1 MSCEKYNNLIE
12 KYLDGEITESELSGL
27 RTHTETCQSCRDQLN
42 RCYLLQ
48 DVVKDALS
56 SRTPADEAAASVVA
70 GLSAD
75 THLRTRPYFVGARAA
90 IAAGIVL
97 AAGLLLG
104 YIFGRGGIGETPTT
118 SLSAQVPIS
127 VGELEGTVLVKHEGS
142 EVWQALETGSAV
154 HLGDTFHPAAN
165 SVCRLEFED
174 KSKLELYQN
183 SMLVLKSYDG
193 ETRFYL
199 EHGKLDAVLESPHP
213 PFFISTP
220 HGRVEALGT
229 EFTVTVE

>member
-12 KYLDGEITESELSGL
+12 KYLDGEIAESELTEL
-27 RTHTETCQSCRDQLN
+27 RSHTETCPSCRDRFN
-42 RCYLLQ
+42 RCTLLQ

-56 SRTPADEAAASVVA
+56 SHTPADEAAASVMA

-75 THLRTRPYFVGARAA
+75 THLRTKSYFMGARAA

-104 YIFGRGGIGETPTT
+104 YIFGSGGIGKPPTT
-118 SLSAQVPIS
+118 PLAMQVPIRVS
-127 VGELEGTVLVKHEGS
+127 KLEGTVLVKHEGS
-142 EVWQALETGSAV
+142 EVWQALETGSTV

-174 KSKLELYQN
+174 KSTLELYQN
-183 SMLVLKSYDG
+183 GMLVLESYNG

>member
-1 MSCEKYNNLIE
+1 MSCEKYSNLIE
-12 KYLDGEITESELSGL
+12 KYLDGDITDSELAEL
-27 RTHTETCQSCRDQLN
+27 RSHTETCPSCRDQFN
-42 RCYLLQ
+42 RCNLLQ

-70 GLSAD
+70 GLSAKMYP
-75 THLRTRPYFVGARAA
+75 RTRPYFAGARAA
-90 IAAGIVL
+90 IAAGILL

-104 YIFGRGGIGETPTT
+104 FVFGRGSIGGPPTT
-118 SLSAQVPIS
+118 PLAAEVPICIS
-127 VGELEGTVLVKHEGS
+127 ELEGTVLVKHEGS
-142 EVWQALETGSAV
+142 DMWQPLKIGSTV

-174 KSKLELYQN
+174 KSTLELYQN
-183 SMLVLKSYDG
+183 SMLVLKSHDG